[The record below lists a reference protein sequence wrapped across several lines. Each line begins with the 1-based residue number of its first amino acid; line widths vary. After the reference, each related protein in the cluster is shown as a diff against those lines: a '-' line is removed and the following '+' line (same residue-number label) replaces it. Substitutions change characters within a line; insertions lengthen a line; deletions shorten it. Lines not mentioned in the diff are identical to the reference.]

1 MYSRQRGMKNGSKI
15 CSWSKP
21 TGQLS
26 CLPQR
31 ERRRESGADGDSSG
45 RDAEPEL
52 SMRKG
57 EAGCALGVRVG
68 CVRAARM
75 EEVRAVYL
83 HLGVRSF
90 GIEFK
95 VISVGLLIAFVS
107 FPLFFP
113 H

>member
-1 MYSRQRGMKNGSKI
+1 MALRFALGLSQLGNWVAFPRGSGG
-15 CSWSKP
+15 CRW
-21 TGQLS
+21 
-26 CLPQR
+26 
-31 ERRRESGADGDSSG
+31 RESGADGDSSG

>member
-1 MYSRQRGMKNGSKI
+1 MVTLVDAMLSLSSPCARE
-15 CSWSKP
+15 KP
-21 TGQLS
+21 
-26 CLPQR
+26 
-31 ERRRESGADGDSSG
+31 GA
-45 RDAEPEL
+45 RWV
-52 SMRKG
+52 
-57 EAGCALGVRVG
+57 CALGVRVG